1 MPRFL
6 IDLPTPFDPT
16 DRLEDFLRKAT
27 ASKKQDDPVVQ
38 AAICRVQ
45 GYLRDRQPPVDPSRH
60 APMT

>member
-6 IDLPTPFDPT
+6 IDMPMPFDPT
-16 DRLEDFLRKAT
+16 DRLENFLRKAT
-27 ASKKQDDPVVQ
+27 ESKMQDDAVVQ

-45 GYLRDRQPPVDPSRH
+45 AYLRDRQPSTDPAGH